1 MNRFGEAWLLD
12 KMGNCIDVYAH
23 PSESFEFESMVDIV
37 SRYGS
42 ELDKTNCKEWKS
54 IKSESSKNA
63 ILYSYEHNWCR
74 VRLWNDNILTFRI
87 NSTDFNWCKMIVGFL
102 LTHPYVSAA
111 SITVSDLSGKIYWD
125 NMSYSY
131 CIDPSNKEILSAV
144 FTDV

>member
-1 MNRFGEAWLLD
+1 MGLYGEAWLLD

-63 ILYSYEHNWCR
+63 ILHSYKQNWCR
-74 VRLWNDNILTFRI
+74 IRLWKDNKLTFRI
-87 NSTDFNWCKMIVGFL
+87 SSTDFNWYKIIVNFL
-102 LTHPYVSAA
+102 LMHPYVSFTD
-111 SITVSDLSGKIYWD
+111 ITVSDLSGKIYWD